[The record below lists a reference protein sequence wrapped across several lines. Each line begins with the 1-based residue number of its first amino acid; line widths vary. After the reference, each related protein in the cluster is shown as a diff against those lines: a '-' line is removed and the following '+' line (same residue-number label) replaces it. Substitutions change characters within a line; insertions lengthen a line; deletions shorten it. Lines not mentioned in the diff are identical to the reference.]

1 MSRPVPGL
9 PRLAPWRAGLVAAT
23 FCAMLGAGPAMAQIM
38 PPVADPAANSRAL
51 LDKLQSDGAEP
62 FVAEVMQLLKKKGE
76 NTELSTNLRPFS
88 KKKPDV
94 LGLAYERNYSDL
106 IRVMV
111 FYAQYDDNRYPF
123 MYYQFTYKKIK
134 EGWAMTNFRFENE
147 ASRAFPEGYAAP

>member
-1 MSRPVPGL
+1 MR
-9 PRLAPWRAGLVAAT
+9 RLAVSLRAGLAAAALCIALNAT
-23 FCAMLGAGPAMAQIM
+23 STMAQIM
-38 PPVADPAANSRAL
+38 PPVEDPVANSRAL
-51 LDKLQSDGAEP
+51 LDRLQSDGAEP
-62 FVAEVMQLLKKKGE
+62 FVAEVMRLLKKKGE

-94 LGLAYERNYSDL
+94 LGLAYDRNYNDL

-147 ASRAFPEGYAAP
+147 ASRALPEGYAAP

>member
-1 MSRPVPGL
+1 
-9 PRLAPWRAGLVAAT
+9 
-23 FCAMLGAGPAMAQIM
+23 MAQIM
-38 PPVADPAANSRAL
+38 PPVEDPAANSRAL
-51 LDKLQSDGAEP
+51 LDKLQSDGGEP
-62 FVAEVMQLLKKKGE
+62 FVAEVMRLLRKKGE

-94 LGLAYERNYSDL
+94 LGLAYDRNFNDL

-123 MYYQFTYKKIK
+123 MYFQFTYKKIK

>member
-1 MSRPVPGL
+1 MSRLAPGGL
-9 PRLAPWRAGLVAAT
+9 RLAPWRAGLAAAG
-23 FCAMLGAGPAMAQIM
+23 FCIALGASPVMAQIM
-38 PPVADPAANSRAL
+38 PPVEDPAANSRAL
-51 LDKLQSDGAEP
+51 LDKLQSDGGEP
-62 FVAEVMQLLKKKGE
+62 FVAEVMRLLRKKGE

-94 LGLAYERNYSDL
+94 LGLAYDRNFNDL

-123 MYYQFTYKKIK
+123 MYFQFTYKKIK

>member
-1 MSRPVPGL
+1 MSRL
-9 PRLAPWRAGLVAAT
+9 TPWRAGLAAAAL
-23 FCAMLGAGPAMAQIM
+23 CLALGAAPARAQIM
-38 PPVADPAANSRAL
+38 PPVQDPVANSRTL

-62 FVAEVMQLLKKKGE
+62 FVAEVMRLLKKKGE
-76 NTELSTNLRPFS
+76 SSELSTNLRPFS

-94 LGLAYERNYSDL
+94 LGLAYDRNYNDL
-106 IRVMV
+106 IRVLV

-123 MYYQFTYKKIK
+123 MYYQFTYKKTK

>member
-1 MSRPVPGL
+1 MR
-9 PRLAPWRAGLVAAT
+9 RLAVSLRAGLAAAALCIALNAT
-23 FCAMLGAGPAMAQIM
+23 SAMAQIM
-38 PPVADPAANSRAL
+38 PPVEDPVANSRAL
-51 LDKLQSDGAEP
+51 LDRLQSDGAEP
-62 FVAEVMQLLKKKGE
+62 FVAEVMRLLKKKGE

-94 LGLAYERNYSDL
+94 LGLAYDRNYNDL

-147 ASRAFPEGYAAP
+147 ASRTFPEGYAAP

>member
-1 MSRPVPGL
+1 MSRPAPGL
-9 PRLAPWRAGLVAAT
+9 LRLAPWRAGLAAAG
-23 FCAMLGAGPAMAQIM
+23 FCIALSASPVMAQIM
-38 PPVADPAANSRAL
+38 PPVEDPAANSRAL
-51 LDKLQSDGAEP
+51 LEKLQNDGGEP

-94 LGLAYERNYSDL
+94 LGLAYDRNFNDL
-106 IRVMV
+106 VRVMV

-123 MYYQFTYKKIK
+123 MYFQFTYKKIK

>member
-1 MSRPVPGL
+1 MSRPTS
-9 PRLAPWRAGLVAAT
+9 WRAGLAAAAL
-23 FCAMLGAGPAMAQIM
+23 CAALGAAPAMAQIM
-38 PPVADPAANSRAL
+38 PPVQDPVANSRTL
-51 LDKLQSDGAEP
+51 LDKLQNDGAEP
-62 FVAEVMQLLKKKGE
+62 FVAEVMRLLKKKSE
-76 NTELSTNLRPFS
+76 SSELSTNLRPFS

-94 LGLAYERNYSDL
+94 FGLAHERNYGDL
-106 IRVMV
+106 IRVLV